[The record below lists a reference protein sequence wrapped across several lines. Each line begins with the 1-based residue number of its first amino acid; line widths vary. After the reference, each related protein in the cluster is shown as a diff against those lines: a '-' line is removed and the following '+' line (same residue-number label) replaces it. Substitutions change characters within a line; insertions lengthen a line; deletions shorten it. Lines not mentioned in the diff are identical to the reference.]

1 MQGNSK
7 PKLNVR
13 EVKGK
18 PRQIEHLVCGHQH
31 SAPRVFELEIGLKVI
46 LLTTSNSFYYKLL
59 RVEFDLCMNLF
70 KFS

>member
-13 EVKGK
+13 EVEGK

-31 SAPRVFELEIGLKVI
+31 SAPRVFELELDLKVN
-46 LLTTSNSFYYKLL
+46 LLTT
-59 RVEFDLCMNLF
+59 
-70 KFS
+70 